1 MSLLDFNLTASD
13 PNNPNSVLSNPG
25 DIARRQAIADAL
37 SKEGA
42 DYSPVGS
49 GWQGAARLAD
59 ALGGALIDRRAQ
71 SDRNLGLANNAALQ
85 AQAFGLDPGTMDAPA
100 TPGRTTPALQRSDA
114 AIDAEF
120 GGPPGGPSAVAAALE
135 NPAAAPSG
143 SPAAG
148 PSAVADALAPY
159 RAAIAGNESGGNYQ
173 SLGPV
178 VKSGQY
184 AGQQAL
190 GKYGVMPGNLPEWS
204 TAAVG
209 RPVSAREFLA
219 NPQLQ
224 DAVFNHQ
231 FGSLLT
237 KNSPQDAASIWLTGR
252 PLAAGGAGA
261 ADQLGTT
268 GQAYANKFTSQ
279 LPVAPAAAA
288 ISAAAPAPGQPAP
301 SGAGGPMAY
310 AADGTPVATDHQGNA
325 VASPAS
331 GAGPTGG
338 AYANAG
344 AVAWKDPSTGQIIT
358 APKGTPIPANAQI
371 PDATMTPPGAP
382 PSPADISQLRTAMGG
397 APAPAAQPSAGV
409 VAGASPPAG
418 PQPGSVPASPA
429 VSPPLASGN
438 RQALLQLL
446 ADPFTPPALA
456 QVAEAQLAATTPTPP
471 TFGVIGKDAAGNEQ
485 YGWISPKTQ
494 TVTPVNPANAVGG
507 PALADPSAAPS
518 AAAPGATS
526 SPGGPPSPS
535 PVVGA
540 TTPAPPNPVGQTLTG
555 SVDMGSANGMTPQG
569 AQYLSGLE
577 QAGGA
582 NSVIARSAR
591 AIINGQAPLP
601 EANAATK
608 PIDVAIRDAVF
619 KAAPEFN
626 SSVAAAR
633 VDLVKQFGDKASPT
647 SAGGMI
653 LSANAA
659 LHHLN
664 ALADSADQLGNTGF
678 PIANFVKNEVRDKAV
693 GNPALQSYEF
703 NQKALADEIA
713 KIYKGGTPAE
723 SEIKGMLSNLSPSM
737 TPDEQKAVF
746 SKVSTLLQGKTDEL
760 QRQWQTAFGSK
771 SSYPVIGEEGQK
783 IIQRF
788 GAAPPAAPSASN
800 GAPVKVADKASY
812 DALPKG
818 ATYQAPDGSIR
829 VKP

>member
-59 ALGGALIDRRAQ
+59 ALGGAVIDARA
-71 SDRNLGLANNAALQ
+71 
-85 AQAFGLDPGTMDAPA
+85 
-100 TPGRTTPALQRSDA
+100 RSDQKA
-114 AIDAEF
+114 GRASVLADLDASQ
-120 GGPPGGPSAVAAALE
+120 GTSLAGPSAVAAALG
-135 NPAAAPSG
+135 NPASAPSIAPSG
-143 SPAAG
+143 GG
-148 PSAVADALAPY
+148 PTAIADALAPY

-178 VKSGQY
+178 VKNGQY

-209 RPVSAREFLA
+209 RPVSAQEFLA

-261 ADQLGTT
+261 ADQLGMT

-279 LPVAPAAAA
+279 LPGAPAAAA

-371 PDATMTPPGAP
+371 PDATMTPAGAP

-409 VAGASPPAG
+409 VAGASSPAG

-438 RQALLQLL
+438 RQALLRLL
-446 ADPFTPPALA
+446 ANPFTPPALA

-494 TVTPVNPANAVGG
+494 TVTPVNPASAVGG
-507 PALADPSAAPS
+507 PALSAPDAPPA
-518 AAAPGATS
+518 AAAPGVPTL
-526 SPGGPPSPS
+526 PGGPPSPS

-540 TTPAPPNPVGQTLTG
+540 TTAAPPNPVGQTVAG
-555 SVDMGSANGMTPQG
+555 SVDMGAANGLTPQG
-569 AQYLSGLE
+569 AAYLDARE
-577 QAGGA
+577 KQGGA
-582 NSVIARSAR
+582 DSVIARAAR
-591 AIINGQAPLP
+591 SIINGNDKLP
-601 EANAATK
+601 EGNAATK
-608 PIDVAIRDAVF
+608 SNDIAIRDAVF
-619 KAAPEFN
+619 RAAPNYN
-626 SSVAAAR
+626 SSVAQAR
-633 VDLVKQFGDKASPT
+633 MDMVKQFGDKTSPT

-653 LSANAA
+653 LSANTA
-659 LHHLN
+659 LHHLS
-664 ALADSADQLGNTGF
+664 ALADSADALKNTGY
-678 PIANFVKNEVRDKAV
+678 PILNAIENHGREMAV
-693 GNPALQSYEF
+693 GNPALQAYQF
-703 NQKALADEIA
+703 NKNALADEIA

-723 SEIKGMLSNLSPSM
+723 GEIKAQIATLSPNM

-760 QRQWQTAFGSK
+760 QRQWQTAFGPK

-788 GAAPPAAPSASN
+788 GGGQASDPLSAARAAIAK
-800 GAPVKVADKASY
+800 GAPR
-812 DALPKG
+812 DAVIQRLQQNGISPEG
-818 ATYQAPDGSIR
+818 L
-829 VKP
+829 